1 MTRSGVRAL
10 AALALLAALLV
21 LLLAPAGP
29 AHAAPGTSGTAEQ
42 QAIAELAQRYAPRV
56 VVREQ
61 AEGPCGEG
69 EAYQPM
75 DVDAVLGRPDVR
87 LVLPDGSVVDAP
99 TSADLAAAPPQAS
112 LDLPGDP
119 LNPGC
124 DYAQWFAPIKAASP
138 PTLYAHLAT
147 DPNHPGQVALQ
158 YWFFWPFNDWNNKHE
173 GDWEMLQIVF
183 PAATAQEAL
192 TVTPTSVAFA
202 QHEGSETSPWD
213 SAKLVKDGTHL
224 VVYPSQ
230 GSHAAYFNQAQWF
243 GKSAAAG
250 FGCDTTEVGAGITA
264 VELRPDIVV
273 VPADPSSSDPQFGWL
288 TYQGRWGQ
296 QAPSVNNGPTG
307 PITKEQWTGP
317 ITWQDE
323 QGRPDAVA
331 LPPIP
336 GPALTMFCTLTERGS
351 LLFLGLL
358 DRPWLTLG
366 VVLAVVAAL
375 VLAVRATR
383 WRGGGRVPLDR
394 ERRAGQL
401 FVSSFGVWW
410 QRLGAFAVIGALLI
424 AARFLASVAYRA
436 ALAPQDTGSITDTAG
451 RTTGFGDLAASLVG
465 LLVLY
470 PAIAYVL
477 SASVAAVAR
486 EEPRVGIGEALR
498 RGIVP
503 LGTFGAFMVVLL
515 LVAVLV
521 GSVLLL
527 PVAAL
532 VLALL
537 AAAGP
542 AAMVEG
548 RGPLSALRRS
558 MTLSKGRRW
567 RTAGISLFILVAAFS
582 AGGLVGAVLLLLTTW
597 SFFTINTIG
606 AVIAAVLVP
615 IAGIA
620 LTLQFYDLRRRY
632 EREHLGEAVSVVA

>member
-1 MTRSGVRAL
+1 
-10 AALALLAALLV
+10 
-21 LLLAPAGP
+21 
-29 AHAAPGTSGTAEQ
+29 
-42 QAIAELAQRYAPRV
+42 
-56 VVREQ
+56 
-61 AEGPCGEG
+61 
-69 EAYQPM
+69 
-75 DVDAVLGRPDVR
+75 
-87 LVLPDGSVVDAP
+87 
-99 TSADLAAAPPQAS
+99 
-112 LDLPGDP
+112 
-119 LNPGC
+119 
-124 DYAQWFAPIKAASP
+124 
-138 PTLYAHLAT
+138 
-147 DPNHPGQVALQ
+147 
-158 YWFFWPFNDWNNKHE
+158 
-173 GDWEMLQIVF
+173 
-183 PAATAQEAL
+183 
-192 TVTPTSVAFA
+192 
-202 QHEGSETSPWD
+202 
-213 SAKLVKDGTHL
+213 
-224 VVYPSQ
+224 
-230 GSHAAYFNQAQWF
+230 
-243 GKSAAAG
+243 
-250 FGCDTTEVGAGITA
+250 
-264 VELRPDIVV
+264 
-273 VPADPSSSDPQFGWL
+273 
-288 TYQGRWGQ
+288 
-296 QAPSVNNGPTG
+296 
-307 PITKEQWTGP
+307 
-317 ITWQDE
+317 
-323 QGRPDAVA
+323 
-331 LPPIP
+331 
-336 GPALTMFCTLTERGS
+336 
-351 LLFLGLL
+351 
-358 DRPWLTLG
+358 
-366 VVLAVVAAL
+366 
-375 VLAVRATR
+375 
-383 WRGGGRVPLDR
+383 VPLDR

-410 QRLGAFAVIGALLI
+410 QRLGTFAVIGALLI

-477 SASVAAVAR
+477 SASVAAVSR

-503 LGTFGAFMVVLL
+503 LGTFAAFMVVLL

-582 AGGLVGAVLLLLTTW
+582 TGGLVGAVLLLLTTW